1 MSARAYTRSALLV
14 PVDTGDLMKPADA
27 KAPKF
32 DSKWWK
38 LNKAKA
44 ADADGAFE
52 KALKKYEDEKKA
64 FLERAQTQKV
74 GANPDAVV
82 KALSDVK
89 AVATKKKGDPKLG
102 IGQKE
107 TKEGLGN
114 YEKMADK
121 AAQEC
126 KRAAGSPLMGMNVVA
141 LVKSGAPQFE
151 NYCKMRHVSE
161 NYNFLS
167 LMAKN
172 PKKEAKWYEGFI
184 KEGSKFQ
191 VNLPGSI
198 RVPFDKIA
206 AEIKAGTSP
215 DTPATWG
222 AAPWD
227 AAIKEVASMVTKDVL
242 PTFRAYTIG
251 QLLKEKLP

>member
-1 MSARAYTRSALLV
+1 
-14 PVDTGDLMKPADA
+14 MKPADA

-38 LNKAKA
+38 ANKAKA
-44 ADADGAFE
+44 ADADGGFE
-52 KALKKYEDEKKA
+52 KALKKYEDEKKT
-64 FLERAQTQKV
+64 FLERSQK
-74 GANPDAVV
+74 AAASPDAVQ
-82 KALSDVK
+82 KALADLK
-89 AVATKKKGDPKLG
+89 AQATKKKSDPKLG
-102 IGQKE
+102 VAQKE

-121 AAQEC
+121 AIGEC
-126 KRAAGSPLMGMNVVA
+126 KRAAASPIMSMSVAA
-141 LVKSGAPQFE
+141 LVKAGVPQFE
-151 NYCKMRHVSE
+151 AYCKQRHVSE

-172 PKKEAKWYEGFI
+172 PKKERRWYDDFI

-191 VNLPGSI
+191 VNLPGGI
-198 RVPFDKIA
+198 RIPFDKVA
-206 AEIKAGTSP
+206 ADIKDGKSP

-227 AAIKEVASMVTKDVL
+227 KAVGEVVSMVSKDVV
-242 PTFRAYTIG
+242 PTFRSYALG
-251 QLLKEKLP
+251 QMLKSKLP

>member
-1 MSARAYTRSALLV
+1 
-14 PVDTGDLMKPADA
+14 MKPADA

-38 LNKAKA
+38 ANKAKA
-44 ADADGAFE
+44 ADADSGFE

-64 FLERAQTQKV
+64 FFERVKELKV
-74 GANPDAVV
+74 GTSTDALQ
-82 KALSDVK
+82 KALSDLK
-89 AVATKKKGDPKLG
+89 AQATKKKGDPKLG
-102 IGQKE
+102 ALQKE

-114 YEKMADK
+114 YEKLADK
-121 AAQEC
+121 TIGEC
-126 KRAAGSPLMGMNVVA
+126 KRAAGSPLMGMSIVA

-151 NYCKMRHVSE
+151 NFCKQRHVSE

-172 PKKEAKWYEGFI
+172 PKKERRWYDDFI

-191 VNLPGSI
+191 VNLPGGI

-206 AEIKAGTSP
+206 ADIKDGKSP
-215 DTPATWG
+215 DTPATWA

-227 AAIKEVASMVTKDVL
+227 KAIAEVAQMMTRDVL
-242 PTFRAYTIG
+242 QGFRAYAIG
-251 QLLKEKLP
+251 AMVKAKLP